1 MKNENKLRDSYLIQY
16 NDIYGENLY
25 LSPIDLISDKV
36 DILEGGRNITAFY
49 HLTMD
54 CKFCFNPNSQ
64 KNFFICDKNSKIL
77 FLQDEDFKDNQ
88 KSYNSLL
95 SEEKWKLFDK
105 ILSAIELSPQ
115 NICISSIMKYFSFG
129 KTKIEKNDIYFC
141 EYHTLKMI
149 EEFNPSL
156 VVVLGQKVGER
167 ILNYINTDKEVL
179 DNNIYNLNGID
190 LMVTY
195 HPKEVLLDSN
205 LKKMVWEDFKKIR
218 DNYLT

>member
-1 MKNENKLRDSYLIQY
+1 
-16 NDIYGENLY
+16 
-25 LSPIDLISDKV
+25 
-36 DILEGGRNITAFY
+36 
-49 HLTMD
+49 
-54 CKFCFNPNSQ
+54 
-64 KNFFICDKNSKIL
+64 
-77 FLQDEDFKDNQ
+77 
-88 KSYNSLL
+88 
-95 SEEKWKLFDK
+95 
-105 ILSAIELSPQ
+105 
-115 NICISSIMKYFSFG
+115 
-129 KTKIEKNDIYFC
+129 
-141 EYHTLKMI
+141 MI